1 MQPHPLGLEGRQVE
15 HHTEE
20 GAGPHRRPLP
30 YSAVQQ
36 HLKEQ
41 VAGEAGQQGRQAGS
55 YPPVKEPQLQS
66 GNSPHLEP
74 VQEHPQGGGGHHPH
88 PVAADPHTGESQ

>member
-1 MQPHPLGLEGRQVE
+1 MFCNPTSNGIGDAAAPLGLEGRQVE

-55 YPPVKEPQLQS
+55 YPQSKSRSFSPVTRRTWNQFRSTPRAEEATTPTQ
-66 GNSPHLEP
+66 
-74 VQEHPQGGGGHHPH
+74 
-88 PVAADPHTGESQ
+88 